1 MPRPN
6 RRRLARPGEIY
17 HVYLNHASNFSLL
30 RSRPSRVVAAAPI
43 KADVS
48 TNQAT
53 SASVGATK
61 GARFSGQDDVKQSQK
76 SPVFSRGGGPALVD
90 PSSEKYTLMP
100 ESLRRKSLYLLHM
113 CMLHVLIAAISCSRG
128 IGETPNI
135 CPSLSSY
142 S

>member
-6 RRRLARPGEIY
+6 RRRLARLGEIY
-17 HVYLNHASNFSLL
+17 HLQFHASIFSLL

-43 KADVS
+43 KADIS
-48 TNQAT
+48 TNQTT
-53 SASVGATK
+53 SASAGATK

-100 ESLRRKSLYLLHM
+100 ESLRRKSLHLLHL
-113 CMLHVLIAAISCSRG
+113 CMLPVLIAVISCSRG
-128 IGETPNI
+128 VGETPNI